1 MAQSEKTVLYSAL
14 EVAKLCG
21 VVNQTAINWI
31 KNKHLKAFN
40 TPGGQFRVYPEDL
53 LAFMKSRNI
62 QIPQEVYSACYGA
75 EYTTKG
81 LLIVDDDRGLNSVI
95 AKYML
100 KEFESLSVYQA
111 FDGFEAGSLMAE
123 KLPGIVI
130 LDLNLPGID
139 GFDLCKRINNN
150 ERFGKP
156 AVIVITALESENLEE
171 KVSEMGVRCFMKKPL
186 DLTRISEVVKNII
199 EK

>member
-1 MAQSEKTVLYSAL
+1 MKNTSIFVVEDHSLTNLGIRQFFSEKSNFNC
-14 EVAKLCG
+14 CG
-21 VVNQTAINWI
+21 FASERDEAI
-31 KNKHLKAFN
+31 
-40 TPGGQFRVYPEDL
+40 
-53 LAFMKSRNI
+53 
-62 QIPQEVYSACYGA
+62 
-75 EYTTKG
+75 
-81 LLIVDDDRGLNSVI
+81 
-95 AKYML
+95 
-100 KEFESLSVYQA
+100 
-111 FDGFEAGSLMAE
+111 E
-123 KLPGIVI
+123 KLAELAQTENLPNVLI